1 MFVNRTLTIGGIG
14 ALVLGGAGLILALG
28 NQGALRKVS
37 TEFENEIA
45 ALSRTTKGLNEEIRM
60 MGSAVGFVIEFENGT
75 TLYLSGDSGISSEM
89 EIINDIYNPYAAFLA
104 IGGVYTMGQEE
115 AAYAAQL
122 VNPQKFVVPYH
133 YKSFPFIGSDDSI
146 FVERIKAAKAQG
158 RMTADPLVFTE
169 DEEKEIGG
177 VKVRWLAHA
186 AFLFTSPEGKK
197 ILLDPSESVPTLPE
211 KYKQDWKNLGGLDL
225 VLITH
230 GHFDHAHVPTLR
242 KLSEAFP
249 QAVILTSFEL
259 ANYLTPLI
267 GIPVIAAN
275 PDSAFT
281 KKIFKQSAGI
291 DVNMGSIKVHLVP
304 ANHSSSVFGSE
315 GIVPF

>member
-1 MFVNRTLTIGGIG
+1 MNRTLAILGVG
-14 ALVLGGAGLILALG
+14 ALVLGGAGFVLALG

-37 TEFENEIA
+37 TSLENDIA
-45 ALSRTTKGLNEEIRM
+45 ALSQTTKGLNEEVRM

-89 EIINDIYNPYAAFLA
+89 EIIRDLYKPYAAFLA

-133 YKSFPFIGSDDSI
+133 YKSFPFIGQDDSL
-146 FVERIKAAKAQG
+146 FVERIKAFKAQG
-158 RMTADPLVFTE
+158 RMTADPLIFAG

-197 ILLDPSESVPTLPE
+197 ILLDPSESVTNLPE
-211 KYKQDWKNLGGLDL
+211 KYRKDWKNLGGVDL
-225 VLITH
+225 ILISH

-242 KLSEAFP
+242 KLSEAYP
-249 QAVILTSFEL
+249 QAVALTSFEL
-259 ANYLTPLI
+259 ASYLTPLI
-267 GIPVIAAN
+267 GIPVIAGN

-281 KKIFKQSAGI
+281 KEIFKQNAGVDANI
-291 DVNMGSIKVHLVP
+291 GSIKVHLVP
-304 ANHSSSVFGSE
+304 ANHSSSVFGRE